1 MWMMNL
7 LFKNKF
13 LIGVVITLL
22 LLLGTT
28 TYYYKQYQR
37 SVEELKLSVNNNK
50 AYSKELGNIKGE
62 NIQFQFTIEQLRYFN
77 DSINDKLLVISKDL
91 KIKDNKIRSLQYLLS
106 TSSKLDTVN
115 FHRVDTIFKDA
126 SINIDTIVGDQWYT
140 LNLGLRFPNSIIV
153 EPKFKSEKSIVSYDK
168 KETVAPPHKF
178 FLFRWFQKKHI
189 VRTFIIHE
197 GSPYVNDSTQ
207 RFIEIIK

>member
-1 MWMMNL
+1 MNL

-77 DSINDKLLVISKDL
+77 DSINDKLLNTSKKL
-91 KIKDNKIRSLQYLLS
+91 GIKESKIKSLQYLLTV
-106 TSSKLDTVN
+106 TSRTDTIDILQ
-115 FHRVDTIFKDA
+115 RDTIFKDD
-126 SINIDTIVGDQWYT
+126 SINIDTIIGDQWYT
-140 LNLGLRFPNSIIV
+140 LKLGLRYPNKILT
-153 EPKFKSEKSIVSYDK
+153 EPTFKSEKTIITYDR
-168 KETVAPPHKF
+168 KETINPPKKF
-178 FLFRWFQKKHI
+178 LLLRWFQKKHKVRI
-189 VRTFIIHE
+189 VEVHE
-197 GSPYVNDSTQ
+197 GSPYVKDSLQ